1 MVRGFAGAGSCPR
14 PDARIATRASSPPR
28 LSHHSRGIPR
38 PPRFRHGSR
47 GRRMGAHRGDHTQD
61 VVGAAA
67 RSLPGVK
74 RRRGGRRGDAE
85 FQRRF
90 DVSRTVAREVAKSLE
105 TAKVVTV
112 RRCIGLVS
120 QPVEEWDALS
130 TQIIHWKLHSTHRKE
145 QLRTLTELRLAIEPA
160 AAISAARYTPI
171 DVKSRLPLLAAE
183 LRHTGE
189 NGRLDEFHKLDIEF
203 HSLILRNSGNEMFAS
218 LSTIIATVL
227 SGRVELHMYRKS
239 PSGSPRRTRRRRPG
253 DLAEQSEQR
262 APGHAPHRRRS
273 RRNAAAQ
280 LTHTSAPHPEQFF
293 VAP

>member
-38 PPRFRHGSR
+38 LPRFRHGSR
-47 GRRMGAHRGDHTQD
+47 GAELGAHRGDHTQD

-130 TQIIHWKLHSTHRKE
+130 TQVIHWKLHSTHRKE
-145 QLRTLTELRLAIEPA
+145 QLRTLTELRLAIETTA
-160 AAISAARYTPI
+160 ATSAARYAPI

-203 HSLILRNSGNEMFAS
+203 HSLILRNSGNEMLAS

-227 SGRVELHMYRKS
+227 SGRVELHMYPH
-239 PSGSPRRTRRRRPG
+239 PSLKPSTHTTPSPRRSGRAVQTTRARPCAASSTKSPKRCSSA
-253 DLAEQSEQR
+253 DAHIR
-262 APGHAPHRRRS
+262 A
-273 RRNAAAQ
+273 
-280 LTHTSAPHPEQFF
+280 TS
-293 VAP
+293 

>member
-1 MVRGFAGAGSCPR
+1 MRGLQPAHR
-14 PDARIATRASSPPR
+14 HLPDYRIILVA
-28 LSHHSRGIPR
+28 
-38 PPRFRHGSR
+38 FR
-47 GRRMGAHRGDHTQD
+47 GRPASGTGHVAAELGAHRGDHTQD

-112 RRCIGLVS
+112 RRRIGLVS

-130 TQIIHWKLHSTHRKE
+130 TQVIHWKLHSTHRKE

-160 AAISAARYTPI
+160 AATSAARYAPI
-171 DVKSRLPLLAAE
+171 DVKSRPLLLAAE

-189 NGRLDEFHKLDIEF
+189 NGRPDEFHKLDIEF

-227 SGRVELHMYRKS
+227 SGRVELHMYPQKPKPEALDAHDAVAQAIWQSS
-239 PSGSPRRTRRRRPG
+239 PDNARQAMHRIV
-253 DLAEQSEQR
+253 DEVAETL
-262 APGHAPHRRRS
+262 
-273 RRNAAAQ
+273 Q
-280 LTHTSAPHPEQFF
+280 LS
-293 VAP
+293 

>member
-1 MVRGFAGAGSCPR
+1 MRGLQPAHR
-14 PDARIATRASSPPR
+14 HLPDYRIILVA
-28 LSHHSRGIPR
+28 
-38 PPRFRHGSR
+38 FR
-47 GRRMGAHRGDHTQD
+47 GRPASGTGHVAAELGAHRGDHTQD

-74 RRRGGRRGDAE
+74 RRGGRRGDAE

-112 RRCIGLVS
+112 HRRIGLVS

-130 TQIIHWKLHSTHRKE
+130 TQVIHWKLHSTHRKE

-160 AAISAARYTPI
+160 AATSAARYAPI

-189 NGRLDEFHKLDIEF
+189 NGRPDEFHKLDIEF

-218 LSTIIATVL
+218 LSTIITTVL
-227 SGRVELHMYRKS
+227 SGRVELHMYPQK
-239 PSGSPRRTRRRRPG
+239 PKLGSPRRTRRRRPS
-253 DLAEQSEQR
+253 DLAEQSGQR

-280 LTHTSAPHPEQFF
+280 LTRTSAPHPEQFL

>member
-105 TAKVVTV
+105 TAKVVTA
-112 RRCIGLVS
+112 RRRIGLVS

-130 TQIIHWKLHSTHRKE
+130 TQVIHWKLHSTHRKE

-160 AAISAARYTPI
+160 AATSAARYAPI

-203 HSLILRNSGNEMFAS
+203 HSLILRNSGNEMFTS

-280 LTHTSAPHPEQFF
+280 LTHTSAPHPEQFL

>member
-1 MVRGFAGAGSCPR
+1 MRGLQPAHR
-14 PDARIATRASSPPR
+14 HLPDYRIILVA
-28 LSHHSRGIPR
+28 
-38 PPRFRHGSR
+38 FR
-47 GRRMGAHRGDHTQD
+47 GRPASGTGHVAAELGAHRGDHTQD

-74 RRRGGRRGDAE
+74 RRRGRRGDAE

-112 RRCIGLVS
+112 HRRIGLVS

-130 TQIIHWKLHSTHRKE
+130 TQVIHWKLHSTHRKE

-160 AAISAARYTPI
+160 AATSAARYAPI

-189 NGRLDEFHKLDIEF
+189 NGRPDEFHKLDIEF

-218 LSTIIATVL
+218 LSTIITTVL
-227 SGRVELHMYRKS
+227 SGRVELHMYPQK
-239 PSGSPRRTRRRRPG
+239 PKLGSPRRTRRRRPS
-253 DLAEQSEQR
+253 DLAEQSGQR

-280 LTHTSAPHPEQFF
+280 LTRTSAPHPEQFL

>member
-47 GRRMGAHRGDHTQD
+47 GAELGAHRGDHTQD

-160 AAISAARYTPI
+160 AATSAARYTPI

-227 SGRVELHMYRKS
+227 SGRVELHMYPQKPKPEALDAHDAVAQAIWQSS
-239 PSGSPRRTRRRRPG
+239 PDNARQAMHRIV
-253 DLAEQSEQR
+253 DEVAETL
-262 APGHAPHRRRS
+262 
-273 RRNAAAQ
+273 Q
-280 LTHTSAPHPEQFF
+280 LS
-293 VAP
+293 

>member
-1 MVRGFAGAGSCPR
+1 MVRGFAGAGSCLR

-28 LSHHSRGIPR
+28 LSHHSRGIPQ

-47 GRRMGAHRGDHTQD
+47 GRRIGRASWRPHAGCR
-61 VVGAAA
+61 
-67 RSLPGVK
+67 

-105 TAKVVTV
+105 TAKVVTA
-112 RRCIGLVS
+112 RRRIGLVS

-130 TQIIHWKLHSTHRKE
+130 TQVIHWKLHSTHRKE

-160 AAISAARYTPI
+160 AATSAARYAPI

-203 HSLILRNSGNEMFAS
+203 HSLILRNSGNEMFTS

>member
-47 GRRMGAHRGDHTQD
+47 GAELGAHRGDHTQD

-130 TQIIHWKLHSTHRKE
+130 TQVIHWKLHSTHRKE
-145 QLRTLTELRLAIEPA
+145 QLRTLTELRLAIETA
-160 AAISAARYTPI
+160 AATSAARYAPI

-203 HSLILRNSGNEMFAS
+203 HSLILRNSGNEMLAS

-227 SGRVELHMYRKS
+227 SGRVELHMYPQKPKPEALDAHDAVAQAIWQSS
-239 PSGSPRRTRRRRPG
+239 PDNARQAMRRIV
-253 DLAEQSEQR
+253 DEVAETL
-262 APGHAPHRRRS
+262 
-273 RRNAAAQ
+273 Q
-280 LTHTSAPHPEQFF
+280 LS
-293 VAP
+293 

>member
-47 GRRMGAHRGDHTQD
+47 GAELGAHRGDHTQD

-130 TQIIHWKLHSTHRKE
+130 TQVIHWKLHSTHREE
-145 QLRTLTELRLAIEPA
+145 QLRTLTELRLAIETA
-160 AAISAARYTPI
+160 AATSAARYAPI

-203 HSLILRNSGNEMFAS
+203 HSLILRNSGNEMLAS

-227 SGRVELHMYRKS
+227 SGRVELHMYPQKPKPEALDAHDAVAQAIWQSS
-239 PSGSPRRTRRRRPG
+239 PDNARQAMRRIV
-253 DLAEQSEQR
+253 DEVAETL
-262 APGHAPHRRRS
+262 
-273 RRNAAAQ
+273 Q
-280 LTHTSAPHPEQFF
+280 LS
-293 VAP
+293 

>member
-47 GRRMGAHRGDHTQD
+47 GAELGAHRGDHTQD

-112 RRCIGLVS
+112 RRRIGLVS

-130 TQIIHWKLHSTHRKE
+130 TQVIHWKLHSTHRKE

-160 AAISAARYTPI
+160 AATSAARYAPI

-227 SGRVELHMYRKS
+227 SGRVELHMYPQKPKPEALDAHDAVAQAIWQSS
-239 PSGSPRRTRRRRPG
+239 PDNARQAMHRIV
-253 DLAEQSEQR
+253 DEVAETL
-262 APGHAPHRRRS
+262 
-273 RRNAAAQ
+273 Q
-280 LTHTSAPHPEQFF
+280 LS
-293 VAP
+293 

>member
-1 MVRGFAGAGSCPR
+1 MRGLQPAHR
-14 PDARIATRASSPPR
+14 HLPDYRIILVA
-28 LSHHSRGIPR
+28 
-38 PPRFRHGSR
+38 FR
-47 GRRMGAHRGDHTQD
+47 GRPTSGTGHVAAELGAHRGDHTQD

-105 TAKVVTV
+105 TDKVVTV

-130 TQIIHWKLHSTHRKE
+130 TQVIHWKLHSTHRKE
-145 QLRTLTELRLAIEPA
+145 QLRTLTELCLAIEPA
-160 AAISAARYTPI
+160 AATSAARYAPI

-189 NGRLDEFHKLDIEF
+189 NGRPDEFHKLDIEF

-218 LSTIIATVL
+218 LSTIITTVL
-227 SGRVELHMYRKS
+227 SGRVELHMYPQK
-239 PSGSPRRTRRRRPG
+239 PKLGSPRRTRRRRPS
-253 DLAEQSEQR
+253 DLAEQSGQR

-280 LTHTSAPHPEQFF
+280 LTRTSAPHPEQFL

>member
-47 GRRMGAHRGDHTQD
+47 GAELGAHRGDHTQD

-145 QLRTLTELRLAIEPA
+145 QLRTLTELRLAIETA
-160 AAISAARYTPI
+160 AATSAARYAPI

-203 HSLILRNSGNEMFAS
+203 HSLILRNSGNEMLAS

-227 SGRVELHMYRKS
+227 SGRVELHMYPQKPKPEALDAHDAVAQAIWQSS
-239 PSGSPRRTRRRRPG
+239 PDNARQAMHRIV
-253 DLAEQSEQR
+253 DEVAETL
-262 APGHAPHRRRS
+262 
-273 RRNAAAQ
+273 Q
-280 LTHTSAPHPEQFF
+280 LS
-293 VAP
+293 

>member
-47 GRRMGAHRGDHTQD
+47 GAELGAHRGDHTQD

-112 RRCIGLVS
+112 RRRIGLVS

-130 TQIIHWKLHSTHRKE
+130 TQVIHWKLHSTHRKE

-160 AAISAARYTPI
+160 AATSAARYAPI

-203 HSLILRNSGNEMFAS
+203 HSLILRNSGNEMLAS

-227 SGRVELHMYRKS
+227 SGRVELHMYPQKPKPEALDAHDAVAQAIWQSS
-239 PSGSPRRTRRRRPG
+239 PDNARQAMHRIV
-253 DLAEQSEQR
+253 DEVAETL
-262 APGHAPHRRRS
+262 
-273 RRNAAAQ
+273 Q
-280 LTHTSAPHPEQFF
+280 LS
-293 VAP
+293 

>member
-1 MVRGFAGAGSCPR
+1 MGTPSSSAGSTSREPWHAKSR
-14 PDARIATRASSPPR
+14 KASKQPKSSP
-28 LSHHSRGIPR
+28 SVDAS
-38 PPRFRHGSR
+38 GS
-47 GRRMGAHRGDHTQD
+47 
-61 VVGAAA
+61 
-67 RSLPGVK
+67 
-74 RRRGGRRGDAE
+74 
-85 FQRRF
+85 
-90 DVSRTVAREVAKSLE
+90 
-105 TAKVVTV
+105 
-112 RRCIGLVS
+112 S

-227 SGRVELHMYRKS
+227 SGRVELHMYPQKPKPEALDAHDAVAQAIWQSS
-239 PSGSPRRTRRRRPG
+239 PDNARQAMHRIV
-253 DLAEQSEQR
+253 DEVAETL
-262 APGHAPHRRRS
+262 
-273 RRNAAAQ
+273 Q
-280 LTHTSAPHPEQFF
+280 LS
-293 VAP
+293 

>member
-38 PPRFRHGSR
+38 CPASGTGHVAAEL
-47 GRRMGAHRGDHTQD
+47 GAHRGDHTQD

-112 RRCIGLVS
+112 RRRIGLVS

-130 TQIIHWKLHSTHRKE
+130 TQVIHWKLHSTHRKE
-145 QLRTLTELRLAIEPA
+145 QLRTLTELRLAIEALPQRPQPPGYA
-160 AAISAARYTPI
+160 PI
-171 DVKSRLPLLAAE
+171 DVKSRPLLLAAE

-227 SGRVELHMYRKS
+227 SGRVELHMYPQKPKPEALDAHDAVAQAIWQSS
-239 PSGSPRRTRRRRPG
+239 PDNARQAMHRIV
-253 DLAEQSEQR
+253 DEVAETL
-262 APGHAPHRRRS
+262 
-273 RRNAAAQ
+273 Q
-280 LTHTSAPHPEQFF
+280 LS
-293 VAP
+293 

>member
-1 MVRGFAGAGSCPR
+1 MRGLQPAHRHLPDYRIILVAFRSR
-14 PDARIATRASSPPR
+14 PASGTGHVAAE
-28 LSHHSRGIPR
+28 L
-38 PPRFRHGSR
+38 
-47 GRRMGAHRGDHTQD
+47 GAHRGDHTQD
-61 VVGAAA
+61 VVGAAVA
-67 RSLPGVK
+67 VVGTPSSSAGST
-74 RRRGGRRGDAE
+74 
-85 FQRRF
+85 
-90 DVSRTVAREVAKSLE
+90 SRETVAREVAKSLE

-227 SGRVELHMYRKS
+227 SGRVELHMYPQKPKPEALDAHDAVAQAIWQSS
-239 PSGSPRRTRRRRPG
+239 PDNARQAMRRIV
-253 DLAEQSEQR
+253 DEVAK
-262 APGHAPHRRRS
+262 
-273 RRNAAAQ
+273 NAAAQ
-280 LTHTSAPHPEQFF
+280 LTHTSAPHPEQFL

>member
-38 PPRFRHGSR
+38 RPASGTGHVATELGT
-47 GRRMGAHRGDHTQD
+47 HRGDHTQD

-112 RRCIGLVS
+112 RRRIGLVS

-130 TQIIHWKLHSTHRKE
+130 TQVIHWKLHSTHRKE
-145 QLRTLTELRLAIEPA
+145 QLRTLTELCLAIEPA
-160 AAISAARYTPI
+160 AATSAARYAPI

-203 HSLILRNSGNEMFAS
+203 HSLILRNSGNKMFAS
-218 LSTIIATVL
+218 LSTIIATAL
-227 SGRVELHMYRKS
+227 SGRVELHMYPQKPKPEALDAHDAVAQAIWQSS
-239 PSGSPRRTRRRRPG
+239 PDNARQAMHRIV
-253 DLAEQSEQR
+253 DEVAETL
-262 APGHAPHRRRS
+262 
-273 RRNAAAQ
+273 Q
-280 LTHTSAPHPEQFF
+280 LS
-293 VAP
+293 

>member
-47 GRRMGAHRGDHTQD
+47 GAELGAHRGDHTQD

-112 RRCIGLVS
+112 RRRIGLVS

-130 TQIIHWKLHSTHRKE
+130 TQVIHWKLHSTHREE
-145 QLRTLTELRLAIEPA
+145 QLRALTELRLAIEPA
-160 AAISAARYTPI
+160 AATSAARYTPI

-227 SGRVELHMYRKS
+227 SGRVELHMYPQKPKPEALDAHDAVAQAIWQSS
-239 PSGSPRRTRRRRPG
+239 PDNARQAMHRIV
-253 DLAEQSEQR
+253 DEVAETL
-262 APGHAPHRRRS
+262 
-273 RRNAAAQ
+273 Q
-280 LTHTSAPHPEQFF
+280 LS
-293 VAP
+293 

>member
-47 GRRMGAHRGDHTQD
+47 GAELGAHRGDHTQD

-112 RRCIGLVS
+112 RRRIGLVS

-130 TQIIHWKLHSTHRKE
+130 TQVIHWKLHSTHREE
-145 QLRTLTELRLAIEPA
+145 QLRALTELRLAIEPA
-160 AAISAARYTPI
+160 AATSAARYAPI

-189 NGRLDEFHKLDIEF
+189 NGGLDEFHKLDIEF

-227 SGRVELHMYRKS
+227 SGRVELHMYPQKPKPEALDAHDAVAQAIWQSS
-239 PSGSPRRTRRRRPG
+239 PDNARQAMHRIV
-253 DLAEQSEQR
+253 DEVAETL
-262 APGHAPHRRRS
+262 
-273 RRNAAAQ
+273 Q
-280 LTHTSAPHPEQFF
+280 LS
-293 VAP
+293 

>member
-1 MVRGFAGAGSCPR
+1 MAAE
-14 PDARIATRASSPPR
+14 
-28 LSHHSRGIPR
+28 L
-38 PPRFRHGSR
+38 
-47 GRRMGAHRGDHTQD
+47 GAHRGDHTQD

-112 RRCIGLVS
+112 RRRIGLVS

-130 TQIIHWKLHSTHRKE
+130 TQVIHWKLHSTHREE

-160 AAISAARYTPI
+160 AATSVARYAPI

-189 NGRLDEFHKLDIEF
+189 NGRLDEFHKFDIEF

-227 SGRVELHMYRKS
+227 SGRVELHMYPQKPKPEALDAHDAVAQAIWQSS
-239 PSGSPRRTRRRRPG
+239 PDNARQAMHRIV
-253 DLAEQSEQR
+253 DEVAETL
-262 APGHAPHRRRS
+262 
-273 RRNAAAQ
+273 Q
-280 LTHTSAPHPEQFF
+280 LS
-293 VAP
+293 

>member
-1 MVRGFAGAGSCPR
+1 MVRGFAGAGSCLR

-28 LSHHSRGIPR
+28 LSHHSRGIPQ

-47 GRRMGAHRGDHTQD
+47 GRRIGRASWRPHAGCR
-61 VVGAAA
+61 
-67 RSLPGVK
+67 

-227 SGRVELHMYRKS
+227 SGRVELHMYPQKAQA
-239 PSGSPRRTRRRRPG
+239 GSPRRTRRRRPS
-253 DLAEQSEQR
+253 DLAEQSGQR

-280 LTHTSAPHPEQFF
+280 LTHTSAPHPEHFL

>member
-1 MVRGFAGAGSCPR
+1 
-14 PDARIATRASSPPR
+14 
-28 LSHHSRGIPR
+28 
-38 PPRFRHGSR
+38 
-47 GRRMGAHRGDHTQD
+47 MGAHRGDHTQD

-105 TAKVVTV
+105 TAKVVTA
-112 RRCIGLVS
+112 RRRIGLVS

-130 TQIIHWKLHSTHRKE
+130 TQVIHWKLHSTHRKE

-160 AAISAARYTPI
+160 AATSAARYAPI

-203 HSLILRNSGNEMFAS
+203 HSLILRNSGNEMFTS

>member
-1 MVRGFAGAGSCPR
+1 MRGLQPAHR
-14 PDARIATRASSPPR
+14 HLPDYRIILVA
-28 LSHHSRGIPR
+28 
-38 PPRFRHGSR
+38 FR
-47 GRRMGAHRGDHTQD
+47 GRPASGTGHVAAELGAHRGDHTQD

-130 TQIIHWKLHSTHRKE
+130 TQVIHWKLHSTHRKE

-160 AAISAARYTPI
+160 AATSAARYAPI

-203 HSLILRNSGNEMFAS
+203 HSLILRNSGNEMLAS
-218 LSTIIATVL
+218 LSTIITTVL
-227 SGRVELHMYRKS
+227 SGRVELHMYPQK
-239 PSGSPRRTRRRRPG
+239 PKLGSPRRTRRRRPS
-253 DLAEQSEQR
+253 DLAEQSGQR

-280 LTHTSAPHPEQFF
+280 LTHTSAPHPEQFL

>member
-47 GRRMGAHRGDHTQD
+47 GAELGAHRGDHTQD

-90 DVSRTVAREVAKSLE
+90 DISRTVAREVAKSLE

-227 SGRVELHMYRKS
+227 SGRVELHMYPQKPKPEALDAHDAVAQAIWQSS
-239 PSGSPRRTRRRRPG
+239 PDNARQAMHRIV
-253 DLAEQSEQR
+253 DEVAETL
-262 APGHAPHRRRS
+262 
-273 RRNAAAQ
+273 Q
-280 LTHTSAPHPEQFF
+280 LS
-293 VAP
+293 

>member
-1 MVRGFAGAGSCPR
+1 MAAELG
-14 PDARIATRASSPPR
+14 T
-28 LSHHSRGIPR
+28 
-38 PPRFRHGSR
+38 
-47 GRRMGAHRGDHTQD
+47 HRGDHTQD

-112 RRCIGLVS
+112 RRRIGLVS
-120 QPVEEWDALS
+120 QPVKEWDALS
-130 TQIIHWKLHSTHRKE
+130 TQVIHWKLHSTHRKE

-160 AAISAARYTPI
+160 AATSAARYAPI
-171 DVKSRLPLLAAE
+171 DVKSRPLLLAAE

-227 SGRVELHMYRKS
+227 SGRVELHMYPQKPKPEALDAHDAVAQAIWQSS
-239 PSGSPRRTRRRRPG
+239 PDNARQAMHRIV
-253 DLAEQSEQR
+253 DEVAETL
-262 APGHAPHRRRS
+262 
-273 RRNAAAQ
+273 Q
-280 LTHTSAPHPEQFF
+280 LS
-293 VAP
+293 

>member
-105 TAKVVTV
+105 TAKVVTA
-112 RRCIGLVS
+112 RRRIGLVS

-130 TQIIHWKLHSTHRKE
+130 TQVIHWKLHSTHRKE

-160 AAISAARYTPI
+160 AATSAARYAPI

-203 HSLILRNSGNEMFAS
+203 HSLILRNSGNEMFTS

-239 PSGSPRRTRRRRPG
+239 PSGSLRRTRRRRPG

>member
-47 GRRMGAHRGDHTQD
+47 GRRIGRASWRPHAGC
-61 VVGAAA
+61 
-67 RSLPGVK
+67 
-74 RRRGGRRGDAE
+74 RRRRRAKPAGSKAPPRWPSWGRRVPAPV
-85 FQRRF
+85 RRLANRGTR
-90 DVSRTVAREVAKSLE
+90 SREKPRN
-105 TAKVVTV
+105 KVVTV
-112 RRCIGLVS
+112 HRRIGLVS

-130 TQIIHWKLHSTHRKE
+130 TQVIHWKLHSTHRKE

-160 AAISAARYTPI
+160 AAISAARYAPI

-218 LSTIIATVL
+218 LSTIITTVL
-227 SGRVELHMYRKS
+227 SGRVELHMYPQK
-239 PSGSPRRTRRRRPG
+239 PKLGSPRRTRRRRPS
-253 DLAEQSEQR
+253 DLAEQSGQR

-280 LTHTSAPHPEQFF
+280 LTHTSAPHPEQFL

>member
-47 GRRMGAHRGDHTQD
+47 GAELGAHRGDHTQD

-112 RRCIGLVS
+112 RRRIGLVS

-130 TQIIHWKLHSTHRKE
+130 TQVIHWKLHSTHRKE
-145 QLRTLTELRLAIEPA
+145 QLRTLTELRLAIETA
-160 AAISAARYTPI
+160 AATSAARYAPI

-203 HSLILRNSGNEMFAS
+203 HSLILRNSGNEMLAS

-227 SGRVELHMYRKS
+227 SGRVELHMYPQKPKPEALDAHDAVAQAIWQSS
-239 PSGSPRRTRRRRPG
+239 PDNARQAMHRIV
-253 DLAEQSEQR
+253 DEVAETL
-262 APGHAPHRRRS
+262 
-273 RRNAAAQ
+273 Q
-280 LTHTSAPHPEQFF
+280 LS
-293 VAP
+293 

>member
-47 GRRMGAHRGDHTQD
+47 GAELGAHRGDHTQD

-130 TQIIHWKLHSTHRKE
+130 TQVIHWKLHSTHRKE
-145 QLRTLTELRLAIEPA
+145 QLRTLTELRLAIETA
-160 AAISAARYTPI
+160 AATSAARYAPI

-203 HSLILRNSGNEMFAS
+203 HSLILRNSGNEMLAS

-227 SGRVELHMYRKS
+227 SGRVELHMYPQKPKPEALDAHDAVAQAIWQSS
-239 PSGSPRRTRRRRPG
+239 PDNARQAMHRIV
-253 DLAEQSEQR
+253 DEVAETL
-262 APGHAPHRRRS
+262 
-273 RRNAAAQ
+273 Q
-280 LTHTSAPHPEQFF
+280 LS
-293 VAP
+293 

>member
-47 GRRMGAHRGDHTQD
+47 GAELGAHRGDHTQD

-112 RRCIGLVS
+112 RRRIGLVS

-130 TQIIHWKLHSTHRKE
+130 TQVIHWKLHSTHRKE

-160 AAISAARYTPI
+160 AATSAARYAPI

-227 SGRVELHMYRKS
+227 SGRVELHMYPQKPKPEALDAHDAVAQAIWQSS
-239 PSGSPRRTRRRRPG
+239 PNNARQAMHRIV
-253 DLAEQSEQR
+253 DEVAETL
-262 APGHAPHRRRS
+262 
-273 RRNAAAQ
+273 Q
-280 LTHTSAPHPEQFF
+280 LS
-293 VAP
+293 

>member
-47 GRRMGAHRGDHTQD
+47 GAELGAHRGDHTQD

-112 RRCIGLVS
+112 RRYIGLVS

-227 SGRVELHMYRKS
+227 SGRVELHMYPQKPKPEALDAHDAVAQAIWQSS
-239 PSGSPRRTRRRRPG
+239 PDNARQAMHRIV
-253 DLAEQSEQR
+253 DEVAETL
-262 APGHAPHRRRS
+262 
-273 RRNAAAQ
+273 Q
-280 LTHTSAPHPEQFF
+280 LS
-293 VAP
+293 